1 MGRVVCAQL
10 GRAAEPGVGH
20 GGPGGEHRPGQRARR
35 HVIAASHARVLPA
48 ANGRRRQR
56 DDRAGVA
63 DPLTQSSSVT
73 MTARETAGDG
83 SETAEQ
89 EWQIR

>member
-1 MGRVVCAQL
+1 
-10 GRAAEPGVGH
+10 
-20 GGPGGEHRPGQRARR
+20 
-35 HVIAASHARVLPA
+35 VLPA